1 MKSSQGVNCRNT
13 DHVAKCHKQF
23 YNIFAVIRLNVHKL
37 EGQGQ
42 REAESSAGGKT
53 KKTESGKRK
62 ARRKLGDRALR
73 WVKAKQ
79 KQ

>member
-1 MKSSQGVNCRNT
+1 MCINWRGKDKGS
-13 DHVAKCHKQF
+13 
-23 YNIFAVIRLNVHKL
+23 
-37 EGQGQ
+37 
-42 REAESSAGGKT
+42 EAESSAGGKT